1 MWPCSVVPSCGKVW
15 PMILGFFRTSPD
27 FFCSTSIAFYS
38 PLLISLDVD
47 VFGILERFRLNQADR
62 SCRCR
67 IVPPEVMPNWQV
79 KHSRRLLALKLQ
91 WMRPVAQLS
100 WQRWRGPRYH
110 RNQQLKQTHWVI
122 QKAMW
127 NQMCGNSDSTFWV
140 TCGEVRVSESLSLGK
155 SQSNHETLSKYTNIK
170 SLGLMLEKCRFY
182 RHLVTAVQSQQMICV
197 LFFDGRHSRNM
208 FVAGI

>member
-1 MWPCSVVPSCGKVW
+1 MWPCSVLLKKNVARR
-15 PMILGFFRTSPD
+15 PMILGGFQDISG
-27 FFCSTSIAFYS
+27 FFCSTLIAFYS

-47 VFGILERFRLNQADR
+47 VFGILEQTDPA
-62 SCRCR
+62 
-67 IVPPEVMPNWQV
+67 PPEVMPNWQV
-79 KHSRRLLALKLQ
+79 KHSRRLLVKLQ
-91 WMRPVAQLS
+91 WMRPAQLS
-100 WQRWRGPRYH
+100 WRWRGPRYPRYH

-140 TCGEVRVSESLSLGK
+140 TWGEVWVSEPLSLGK

-170 SLGLMLEKCRFY
+170 SLGLVLEKCRFY
-182 RHLVTAVQSQQMICV
+182 RHLVTAAQSQQMNGF
-197 LFFDGRHSRNM
+197 LSFDGRRSSNM